1 MVFQEI
7 LDRQGW
13 HGQFIKE
20 KHYYI
25 VNVLVVYPKFKHFQ
39 QKILPLKMNGW
50 SQKEDTDSIVFKFF
64 SHLIPTKA
72 LPVGHQLCTTFGEDK
87 KYLPFQSWKW

>member
-7 LDRQGW
+7 LDRQSW

-20 KHYYI
+20 KHFYV
-25 VNVLVVYPKFKHFQ
+25 VNVLVVYPNFKHFQ

-50 SQKEDTDSIVFKFF
+50 FEKEDTDIQFLNF
-64 SHLIPTKA
+64 SVTLYPTKA
-72 LPVGHQLCTTFGEDK
+72 PPVGHQLCTTFGEDK
-87 KYLPFQSWKW
+87 KDLPFQSWKW

>member
-7 LDRQGW
+7 LDRHSW

-20 KHYYI
+20 KYFYT
-25 VNVLVVYPKFKHFQ
+25 VNVVYPNFKHFQ

-64 SHLIPTKA
+64 GHFIPNQSS
-72 LPVGHQLCTTFGEDK
+72 PIRSSTTHVIQCE
-87 KYLPFQSWKW
+87 PWH

>member
-7 LDRQGW
+7 LDRHSW

-20 KHYYI
+20 KYFYI
-25 VNVLVVYPKFKHFQ
+25 VNVLVVDPNFKHFQ

-50 SQKEDTDSIVFKFF
+50 SQKEDTDSIVFKFL
-64 SHLIPTKA
+64 SHLIPNESSKGSA
-72 LPVGHQLCTTFGEDK
+72 FSILEVVSAHVIQCEPWH
-87 KYLPFQSWKW
+87 